1 MFHNVLSSRQMKKI
15 FLELC
20 TRCEVLFSPLKPF
33 LKCHLSSVAR
43 EEQGEW
49 WSNIDNMMSFL
60 LKIFHAAQADKNK
73 FPLWKV
79 VQCWHC
85 FASVYSFESWQ
96 LRNLVMRLEGER
108 ENSYCSCRVKS
119 RLPAMIN
126 ITRHTQTTA
135 CTTVPS
141 AVQSWL
147 WFIWKKK

>member
-1 MFHNVLSSRQMKKI
+1 
-15 FLELC
+15 
-20 TRCEVLFSPLKPF
+20 
-33 LKCHLSSVAR
+33 
-43 EEQGEW
+43 
-49 WSNIDNMMSFL
+49 MSFL

-108 ENSYCSCRVKS
+108 ENSCCSCRVKS

-147 WFIWKKK
+147 WFIWKKNRFKVQTKALLEVIGPSRGLFLIINAFDAVRRRFHDQNNQCWIQHLFYNKTR